1 MTKIALLDSSVLVG
15 AFRKEDPHFLEAK
28 KMLNTYDVFVIP
40 EYILVET
47 LTVLKMREGKERAK
61 MCNEFLQ
68 NNQQCV
74 FRSTTNTELQ
84 QTLEKFFQ
92 TKTLSFIDHLI
103 ALISLHENIPLL
115 TFDLELRKY
124 CAEKKKK

>member
-1 MTKIALLDSSVLVG
+1 
-15 AFRKEDPHFLEAK
+15 
-28 KMLNTYDVFVIP
+28 MLNTYDVFVIP

-61 MCNEFLQ
+61 CATNFFKITTS
-68 NNQQCV
+68 V
-74 FRSTTNTELQ
+74 FFVQQ
-84 QTLEKFFQ
+84 QTQNFNKRWKNFSN
-92 TKTLSFIDHLI
+92 KTLSFIDHLI